1 MSFQDV
7 DIKDLNIERI
17 KDFVGQHSCMTLH
30 NPNGELFQGN
40 EDEKGLFID
49 VPTLNGLVTIYDN
62 LNKQNKNKF
71 NDVLQSEYKLAH
83 LLDKMWDVLDHD
95 PNKMGIF

>member
-7 DIKDLNIERI
+7 DITDLNIEQI
-17 KDFVGQHSCMTLH
+17 KDFVSQQSCMTLH

-49 VPTLNGLVTIYDN
+49 IQTLNGLVTIYN
-62 LNKQNKNKF
+62 HLNKQNKNKF
-71 NDVLQSEYKLAH
+71 NEVLQSEYKLAH

-95 PNKMGIF
+95 PNKTGIF